1 MYQINF
7 FNYNKL
13 FGGGLLRNSV
23 NIYCWLFGLCFF
35 LMVGCATQDIS
46 NVSFHLGSELNGR
59 VQIAMGK
66 KKVVLNFKVLVK
78 KDRANLEVWGP
89 MGTNRQRFL
98 LGSEP
103 PIFKQKIGESWIDLS
118 MGELANTPIS
128 ELPLRAFPYWIIGIP
143 RASSPHTVL
152 QENSY
157 SNSFM
162 QDKWEIEVIRSDRVE
177 EGRQSLSQPHP
188 KEIIMTRGVLS
199 VRWLIKTFEKN
210 DSRFDRGLSHQENTT
225 VPEESSLDPRLEI

>member
-7 FNYNKL
+7 FDYNKL
-13 FGGGLLRNSV
+13 FGGSLLRNSAKTDR
-23 NIYCWLFGLCFF
+23 WLFGLCLF
-35 LMVGCATQDIS
+35 LMVGCGTQDVS
-46 NVSFHLGSELNGR
+46 NVSFHLAPELNGR

-66 KKVVLNFKVLVK
+66 QKVVLNFKALVE
-78 KDRANLEVWGP
+78 KDRANLEVWGA

-98 LGSEP
+98 VASEP
-103 PIFKQKIGESWIDLS
+103 PIFKQKIGKNWIDLS

-128 ELPLRAFPYWIIGIP
+128 ELPIRALPYWIMGIP

-162 QDKWEIEVIRSDRVE
+162 QDNWEIEVIRSNRVE
-177 EGRQSLSQPHP
+177 EGRQSLTQLHP
-188 KEIIMTRGVLS
+188 KEIIMTSGELS
-199 VRWLIKTFEKN
+199 MRWLIKTSEKN
-210 DSRFDRGLSHQENTT
+210 SSRFDRGLLHQENNGR
-225 VPEESSLDPRLEI
+225 S

>member
-1 MYQINF
+1 LYQINF
-7 FNYNKL
+7 LNYNKL
-13 FGGGLLRNSV
+13 FGGGLLRNSAK
-23 NIYCWLFGLCFF
+23 IDRWLFGLCLF
-35 LMVGCATQDIS
+35 LMVGCATRDIS
-46 NVSFHLGSELNGR
+46 NASFDLGPELNGR

-66 KKVVLNFKVLVK
+66 QKVVLNFKTSVK
-78 KDRANLEVWGP
+78 KDRAYLEVWGA

-128 ELPLRAFPYWIIGIP
+128 ELPLRAFPYWITGIP

-177 EGRQSLSQPHP
+177 KGRQSLSQPHP
-188 KEIIMTRGVLS
+188 KEIIMTRGVFS

-210 DSRFDRGLSHQENTT
+210 GSRFDRGLSHQENNGR
-225 VPEESSLDPRLEI
+225 S

>member
-13 FGGGLLRNSV
+13 FGGGLLRNSEK
-23 NIYCWLFGLCFF
+23 IYCWFGLCLF
-35 LMVGCATQDIS
+35 LMVGCATRDIS
-46 NVSFHLGSELNGR
+46 DVSFHSGPELNGR
-59 VQIAMGK
+59 VQIAIGK
-66 KKVVLNFKVLVK
+66 QKVVLNFKVFIK
-78 KDRANLEVWGP
+78 EDRANLEFWGA

-128 ELPLRAFPYWIIGIP
+128 ELPLRAFPYWIMGIP

-157 SNSFM
+157 SNSFL
-162 QDKWEIEVIRSDRVE
+162 QDNWEIEVIRSNRVE
-177 EGRQSLSQPHP
+177 EGRQLLSQPQP

-210 DSRFDRGLSHQENTT
+210 GSRFDRGLTHQENNDR
-225 VPEESSLDPRLEI
+225 S